1 MASQVTKAVFWGG
14 YGWFCAS
21 YEWFWAGYG
30 WFCVVI
36 SGYWM
41 VMGGSRLVMSGYE
54 WFWVVIRGYW
64 WLRVFFI
71 DDGWLRGGYGWF

>member
-1 MASQVTKAVFWGG
+1 MSTIGRYTHRHNGG
-14 YGWFCAS
+14 FCAS

-36 SGYWM
+36 SSYWM

-71 DDGWLRGGYGWF
+71 DDGWS